1 MRSTC
6 CSAGGPRGA
15 EKGTHKWGLSQF
27 FLSLSRRGK
36 WGLSLFLFILIE
48 LRLTAVATGQ
58 ELLLLRNRKH
68 GQTVADAALN
78 YADDLVKFL
87 R

>member
-1 MRSTC
+1 M
-6 CSAGGPRGA
+6 
-15 EKGTHKWGLSQF
+15 
-27 FLSLSRRGK
+27 
-36 WGLSLFLFILIE
+36 FILIE